1 LGANLRGLPT
11 EAQRDAGVKTKR
23 LKRTGRSIY
32 KHLVAPRMQKP
43 RKGRSKRDWNGR
55 PEKATEVTQK
65 SRQKN

>member
-1 LGANLRGLPT
+1 MQTFEVSRRRRRETQVSKPNDSSER
-11 EAQRDAGVKTKR
+11 Q
-23 LKRTGRSIY
+23 RSIY

-55 PEKATEVTQK
+55 PEKATEVTQE